1 MENEFARELS
11 EEEVKEH
18 EEQVES
24 FMQMLM
30 KTKEIYNQCLQD
42 YFNTAAVVRL
52 IYIEHFKSMTK
63 DVKSIDELKVIM
75 DKELEMMKTKP
86 DLTRIEKI
94 EYRLARK
101 IYYDVVEGKGL
112 EYDIEKPL
120 SYNYDGQIKEFEDIK
135 MGFETFLKKNVD

>member
-11 EEEVKEH
+11 EEEVKDH
-18 EEQVES
+18 EEKVES

-52 IYIEHFKSMTK
+52 IYMEHFKLMTK
-63 DVKSIDELKVIM
+63 DVKSIDELKAIM

-101 IYYDVVEGKGL
+101 IYHDVVEGKGL